1 MYSLYGT
8 GTVTALNT
16 NGDIDNFIVFVQ
28 ALEDSLIELAALSD
42 LSDAVQ
48 ALRDAEVPD
57 TGAIDSALDGAKSS
71 IQSGESGIDAARSSV
86 TDIEAQ
92 LTTASQVSLSL
103 SLSVSVSP
111 VSLCIS
117 PPPRRGSPLFETTGT
132 RSAVRSPRIDSLARR
147 SALYRNA
154 IWRYITVY
162 MYVYILWCFGCADR
176 GEW

>member
-16 NGDIDNFIVFVQ
+16 NGAIDDFIVFVQ
-28 ALEDSLIELAALSD
+28 ALEDSLNELAALSD

-103 SLSVSVSP
+103 SLSL
-111 VSLCIS
+111 SLCIS

-147 SALYRNA
+147 
-154 IWRYITVY
+154 
-162 MYVYILWCFGCADR
+162 
-176 GEW
+176 